1 MVNVHYTK
9 RKPKMKCKSKT
20 FSCRG
25 QKEVNLHYHFIF
37 AEPKC
42 DGMSHP
48 HPTEHRSCPTTSEAA
63 VASTSKIRVPL
74 QPEHNVIE
82 PSSSGVCVLSDTDS
96 GVADTASEDGRSAS
110 RASAASKKMSSSDL
124 QPLRDPEHYEELSVI
139 GNGKHCIGGFTF
151 SFFCFFIIFLHK
163 SKVMG
168 HLLLRPPPI
177 LLGKKIHFLPA
188 RNLFFLP
195 LLYSWIFYM
204 RTIQVLL
211 TSRKNVIAHE
221 KKKTT
226 RRISRSSG
234 GRRQS

>member
-9 RKPKMKCKSKT
+9 RKPRMKCKSKT

-25 QKEVNLHYHFIF
+25 QKEVNHHYHFIF

-139 GNGKHCIGGFTF
+139 GNGKHWGVSRLASFAFLSFSCISQRLWDTF
-151 SFFCFFIIFLHK
+151 FFVPLRSSLERKYISSPLGISSFSPSYILGFFI
-163 SKVMG
+163 
-168 HLLLRPPPI
+168 
-177 LLGKKIHFLPA
+177 
-188 RNLFFLP
+188 
-195 LLYSWIFYM
+195 
-204 RTIQVLL
+204 
-211 TSRKNVIAHE
+211 
-221 KKKTT
+221 
-226 RRISRSSG
+226 
-234 GRRQS
+234 

>member
-1 MVNVHYTK
+1 
-9 RKPKMKCKSKT
+9 MKCKSKT

-226 RRISRSSG
+226 RISSSG
-234 GRRQS
+234 GRRRQS

>member
-1 MVNVHYTK
+1 MYKALHVSQSWNIFLMRHSFNVINQEHHYKLALSSSIEFMVNVHYTK
-9 RKPKMKCKSKT
+9 RKPRMKCKSKT

-25 QKEVNLHYHFIF
+25 QKEVNHFKNHFIF
-37 AEPKC
+37 AELKC

-74 QPEHNVIE
+74 QPDHNVIE

-139 GNGKHCIGGFTF
+139 GNGKHGGF
-151 SFFCFFIIFLHK
+151 H
-163 SKVMG
+163 V
-168 HLLLRPPPI
+168 
-177 LLGKKIHFLPA
+177 
-188 RNLFFLP
+188 
-195 LLYSWIFYM
+195 
-204 RTIQVLL
+204 
-211 TSRKNVIAHE
+211 
-221 KKKTT
+221 
-226 RRISRSSG
+226 
-234 GRRQS
+234 